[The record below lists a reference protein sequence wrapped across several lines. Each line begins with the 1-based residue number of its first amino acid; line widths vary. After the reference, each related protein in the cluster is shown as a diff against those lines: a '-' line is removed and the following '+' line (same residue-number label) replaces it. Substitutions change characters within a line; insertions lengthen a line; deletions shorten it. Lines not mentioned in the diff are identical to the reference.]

1 MTGHWH
7 LIGTEG
13 RVHIFTEAERVAR
26 NWGKKG
32 LKWHSVTDWVL
43 AEQVVQVF
51 QLLAVRGCAGKNL
64 TLFIK
69 TVFISSVV
77 SKITDLP

>member
-1 MTGHWH
+1 M
-7 LIGTEG
+7 GTEG
-13 RVHIFTEAERVAR
+13 RVRIFMEAETMLR

-32 LKWHSVTDWVL
+32 LKWHIVGNRVL

-64 TLFIK
+64 APFIK
-69 TVFISSVV
+69 RVFISR
-77 SKITDLP
+77 